1 MKFQSNLFEGVFI
14 TVVIDCK
21 KLSESIL
28 NECIKQKRNK
38 NLSLLIISVGS
49 DPASESYVRGKKKD
63 CEKCGIDCY
72 HFSFPSTIAPGAFYS
87 AVSKLA
93 NDNLSS
99 GVIIQLPLPKSID
112 TRVALN
118 LIPPKK
124 DIDGLTSFNAGG
136 IYLNHPSFFPCTPLG
151 VVKIIESLNLDSEK
165 YKDVVIIGRS
175 DLVGKPLALMLTHMN
190 YTVTLCHSKTKN
202 LPQKTKNAD
211 IVISA
216 AGVPSLVTENM
227 IKDGAVVIDVGINR
241 TVEGKLVGDV
251 DFENVSKK
259 AGYIT
264 PVPGGVGLMTR
275 AMLIHNLCKCEGV

>member
-1 MKFQSNLFEGVFI
+1 M
-14 TVVIDCK
+14 VIDCK

-72 HFSFPSTIAPGAFYS
+72 HFSFPLTIAPGAFYS

-93 NDNLSS
+93 NDSLYS

-211 IVISA
+211 IVIDKYHI
-216 AGVPSLVTENM
+216 VTQVYN
-227 IKDGAVVIDVGINR
+227 ALNSTR
-241 TVEGKLVGDV
+241 
-251 DFENVSKK
+251 VS
-259 AGYIT
+259 
-264 PVPGGVGLMTR
+264 
-275 AMLIHNLCKCEGV
+275 LCKKDNPNYKKLKDLWKLIVKNENDLSEEKKYSNNFHKYMSQKDMVNFMINTDKNFKSHLWMLSRYY